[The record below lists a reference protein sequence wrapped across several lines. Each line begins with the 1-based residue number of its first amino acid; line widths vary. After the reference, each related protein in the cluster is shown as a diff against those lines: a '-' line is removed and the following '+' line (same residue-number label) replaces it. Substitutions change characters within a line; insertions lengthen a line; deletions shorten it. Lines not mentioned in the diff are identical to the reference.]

1 MEEKISIPVVLA
13 GISIEIKT
21 AFPGI
26 RPFFAAYMPEDPAGF
41 APAFTAESTEEL
53 REFYRND
60 YFETC
65 EREGRKPPAKT
76 PWNMIETIALHDRIT
91 RKLLE
96 KDILLM
102 HGSAIAVDGECYL
115 FTAPSGTGKST
126 HTRLWREYFGDRA
139 VMVND
144 DKPYLYRKNDRVM
157 VCGTPWNGKHHLGD
171 NIEAPLKASCVL
183 HQAADNEI
191 VKMTASE
198 AMPKVFSQIY
208 RPDKAG
214 DLSRT
219 LVFISDMLET
229 VPVYALGCNMDPDA
243 ARVSYEGMQV

>member
-96 KDILLM
+96 KDIFLM

-144 DKPYLYRKNDRVM
+144 DKPYLYRKNDRVPGCSCFPGNRITADGYADRPDWIGLFGSAVM
-157 VCGTPWNGKHHLGD
+157 LFDGFKPREPGNGK
-171 NIEAPLKASCVL
+171 
-183 HQAADNEI
+183 
-191 VKMTASE
+191 
-198 AMPKVFSQIY
+198 
-208 RPDKAG
+208 
-214 DLSRT
+214 
-219 LVFISDMLET
+219 
-229 VPVYALGCNMDPDA
+229 
-243 ARVSYEGMQV
+243 